1 MISHAVSFS
10 RYLKYLLE
18 KSPWFLDELPQVL
31 HQAYTRDAMQQYLQ
45 AQAITDEETLKAALR
60 RLKQAV
66 LARLIVRDVNDLAN
80 LDEVV
85 TTAST
90 LADVAVGYALQH
102 LEQFLQPRYGQPI
115 GCDSGLVQPLL
126 IVGMGKLGG
135 GELNV
140 SSDIDLVFLYEEDGD
155 TNGKKSLSNHE
166 YFVILGKKLINALH
180 EVTGDGYVYRV
191 DMRLRPYGDSG
202 PLVCSFAMLENY
214 LITQGREWERYAWTK
229 ARLLNAS
236 VEATQAFMQIVR
248 PFVFRKYLDYGAY
261 ASMRDLHG
269 QIRREV
275 ERRDLRDNI
284 KLGPGGIREVEFIA
298 QVFQLIRGGRER
310 ELQTRSTREALELL
324 ALKHLLPEE
333 TVMELGRAYTFLRN
347 LEHRLQYLD
356 DQQTQTLPTHVD
368 DQQRIADS
376 MGFAHWEALRQ
387 TLDYHRHKVA
397 RHFEQVFVSP
407 QGENHT
413 HHPLAPIWQGVL
425 ETQEAVQQLAQLG
438 YRTPEALL
446 QQLYAVRQSSRY
458 QQLPANNRTRFDALL
473 PQLLAVA
480 ATLPNADVTFTRI
493 LTLMEAIARRES
505 YLALLVEYPQ
515 TLSRVAKLYSASPW
529 VSDYVT
535 RHPLLLDELLD
546 LRLLHAVPE
555 WQKLTRQ
562 LTEDLQTLGNDTEQ
576 QMDAL
581 RHFQHTQTFR
591 LAAQDIAGLL
601 PLETLSDHLSA
612 LADTVLTCTQ
622 PPVWQ
627 TLRKRHCEQPKFAI
641 IGYGKLGGKELGYAS
656 DLDIVFLYE
665 DEHPDALDIYA
676 RFAQRLNTWLSTN
689 TVAGSLYETDLR
701 LRPNGESGFLVSSMA
716 AFAHYQRHEA
726 WLWEHQALT
735 RARFCAGDRAVGE
748 KFEQIRHDI
757 LAQVRDLPT
766 LRQEIVAMR
775 EKMRAAHPKA
785 LQQFDVKHSIGTI
798 IDVEFLVQFL
808 ILAYAHLHPA
818 LTANRGNIALL
829 QLAAELGLLPTDAA
843 LAVANAYR
851 RYRQLQHQLR
861 LAGDAAARPDPS
873 EFDKARHEVRRLWAH
888 CGLAIPALENN

>member
-1 MISHAVSFS
+1 MISHASAFS

-66 LARLIVRDVNDLAN
+66 LARLIVRDINGLAN

-85 TTAST
+85 TTASA
-90 LADVAVGYALQH
+90 LADVAVHFALQT
-102 LEQFLQPRYGQPI
+102 LTALLAPRYGQPL
-115 GCDSGLVQPLL
+115 GRDSAQVQSLLV
-126 IVGMGKLGG
+126 VGMGKLGG
-135 GELNV
+135 EELNV

-180 EVTGDGYVYRV
+180 DVSADGYVYRV

-229 ARLLNAS
+229 ARLLNANS
-236 VEATQAFMQIVR
+236 EQTLAWAQIVR

-284 KLGPGGIREVEFIA
+284 KLGPGGIREIEFIA

-310 ELQTRSTREALELL
+310 ELQTRSTREALDLL

-333 TVMELGRAYTFLRN
+333 TVMELSRAYTFLRN

-356 DQQTQTLPTHVD
+356 DQQTQTLPSNDD
-368 DQQRIADS
+368 DQTRIAAS
-376 MGFAHWEALRQ
+376 MGFADWEAFRQ
-387 TLDYHRHKVA
+387 TLEYHRHKVA

-413 HHPLAPIWQGVL
+413 HPLAPIWQGAL
-425 ETQEAVQQLAQLG
+425 EDERACQQLTQLG
-438 YRTPEALL
+438 YRNAEQLL
-446 QQLYAVRQSSRY
+446 QQLNAVRNSSRY

-480 ATLPNADVTFTRI
+480 ATLPNADVTFSRI

-529 VSDYVT
+529 VSAYVT

-546 LRLLHAVPE
+546 LRLLHATPN
-555 WQKLTRQ
+555 WPQRAQQ
-562 LTEDLQTLGNDTEQ
+562 LDEMLMAFGTDAEQ

-581 RHFQHTQTFR
+581 RHFQHTQIFR

-612 LADTVLTCTQ
+612 LADTVLACTQ
-622 PPVWQ
+622 RPVWQ
-627 TLRKRHCEQPKFAI
+627 SLRKRHREIPQFAI

-656 DLDIVFLYE
+656 DLDIVFLY
-665 DEHPDALDIYA
+665 DDDHPDAMDIYA

-701 LRPNGESGFLVSSMA
+701 LRPNGDSGFLVSSIA
-716 AFAHYQRHEA
+716 AFTHYQQHEA

-735 RARFCAGDRAVGE
+735 RARFCAGDARVGAA
-748 KFEQIRHDI
+748 FERIRHDI

-775 EKMRAAHPKA
+775 DKMRIAHPKA
-785 LQQFDVKHSIGTI
+785 AQQFDVKHSVGAIV
-798 IDVEFLVQFL
+798 DVEFLVQFL
-808 ILAYAHLHPA
+808 ILAYAHQHPA

-829 QLAAELGLLPTDAA
+829 QLAADLGLIPNNDAHVA
-843 LAVANAYR
+843 ANAYR
-851 RYRQLQHQLR
+851 RYRQVQHQLR
-861 LAGDAAARPDPS
+861 LAGGDSVVPDVS
-873 EFDKARHEVRRLWAH
+873 EFTTAREAVRALWLH
-888 CGLAIPALENN
+888 CGLDIPA